1 MATPQTV
8 GGLGAMAPKPP
19 TPDAA
24 PANPAQAA
32 QRISSL
38 EQAPVEEDFMERA
51 LRNKRAQEEAL
62 NSQIE
67 ALKNSLDS
75 RMKSPFDPAL
85 MAAASGFLRP
95 TKTGGFGESAGYA
108 AEAYAAETDKEMARR
123 QAVDKA
129 KLELAQKQAQMQS
142 QNLMFEH
149 QMQMAGYDPKE
160 ATTLTTGPAGAPAAG
175 APARAPREPRT
186 ITERDIAMA
195 YAVSPEYGK
204 QVMEQ
209 AKFQQDKF
217 MSTPQGLVRKDTGKA
232 FDTGYDTVIETSLPY
247 IGVDKVTQ
255 KQLAKINQLD
265 EQFPAGH
272 PQRADQFARL
282 YASIGVGGVSAPS
295 GSSAPSAGTPAA
307 GSSSGAPAG
316 VPAGTPSAV
325 PAGTPSGAAPSA
337 GGTSFAGGFSSP
349 SGGGMKPAAQRESE
363 RRMAEEQ
370 EKARIAIQQAA
381 ETETNKARITKGEDR
396 ASTLIDRGQA
406 ADTTKQIAL
415 DMSAWADSN
424 PRVFQLMQTATL
436 KDSILR
442 SAEKMGAPLNIDP
455 RIILQYKLTNNDIE
469 AMQMFAQKSAQLTVE
484 LRKSSR
490 SPGEG
495 ATDQSEGRLYSQV
508 EALPTDTA
516 RVIGLKSELLALR
529 TDYDKAA
536 ATLWVDWRE
545 QNPGKSFDK
554 FRLSSDEFK
563 ALRKSYDS
571 TLDAVRKANTDLLGS
586 KAPAATSPANPP
598 TSSPAPSGQPSRGN
612 ERVIG
617 GNIWERQPDGSWKDS
632 GRKAK

>member
-1 MATPQTV
+1 
-8 GGLGAMAPKPP
+8 
-19 TPDAA
+19 
-24 PANPAQAA
+24 
-32 QRISSL
+32 
-38 EQAPVEEDFMERA
+38 
-51 LRNKRAQEEAL
+51 
-62 NSQIE
+62 
-67 ALKNSLDS
+67 
-75 RMKSPFDPAL
+75 
-85 MAAASGFLRP
+85 
-95 TKTGGFGESAGYA
+95 
-108 AEAYAAETDKEMARR
+108 
-123 QAVDKA
+123 
-129 KLELAQKQAQMQS
+129 
-142 QNLMFEH
+142 
-149 QMQMAGYDPKE
+149 
-160 ATTLTTGPAGAPAAG
+160 
-175 APARAPREPRT
+175 
-186 ITERDIAMA
+186 MA

-217 MSTPQGLVRKDTGKA
+217 MSTPQGLVSKATGKA
-232 FDTGYDTVIETSLPY
+232 HESGYDTVLEVPIPY
-247 IGVDKVTQ
+247 IELQKVTQ
-255 KQLAKINQLD
+255 KQYSEIKMLNEK
-265 EQFPAGH
+265 FPNEGPERRDA
-272 PQRADQFARL
+272 FARY
-282 YASIGVGGVSAPS
+282 YAFNGIGGVSAPS
-295 GSSAPSAGTPAA
+295 GSSAPSAGTPSA
-307 GSSSGAPAG
+307 GSSSGA
-316 VPAGTPSAV
+316 

-349 SGGGMKPAAQRESE
+349 SGGGMKSTAQRESD

-490 SPGEG
+490 APGEG
-495 ATDQSEGRLYSQV
+495 ATTESEGRLYSQI

-536 ATLWVDWRE
+536 ATLWVDWRDA
-545 QNPGKSFDK
+545 NPGKSFDK
-554 FRLSSDEFK
+554 FRLGSDEFK
-563 ALRKSYDS
+563 TLRKSYDS
-571 TLDAVRKANTDLLGS
+571 TLDAVRKANTDLLSS
-586 KAPAATSPANPP
+586 KAPAATPQAKP
-598 TSSPAPSGQPSRGN
+598 PSGQPSRGD

>member
-1 MATPQTV
+1 MATQPQ
-8 GGLGAMAPKPP
+8 GGLGSMAPAKPP
-19 TPDAA
+19 VPNAQ
-24 PANPAQAA
+24 PAQPSNPAQAA
-32 QRISSL
+32 QRISGL
-38 EQAPVEEDFMERA
+38 EQAPEEDFMERA
-51 LRNKRAQEEAL
+51 LRNKREQEAAL

-75 RMKSPFDPAL
+75 RMKPAFDPAL
-85 MAAASGFLRP
+85 MAAASGFLKP

-108 AEAYAAETDKEMARR
+108 AEAYASETDKELARR

-160 ATTLTTGPAGAPAAG
+160 LTTLVTGPAGGSPLAGAPVGGAPTEGAPTGGAPAAGG
-175 APARAPREPRT
+175 APARAPREPRM
-186 ITERDIAMA
+186 ITERDIQMA
-195 YAVSPEYGK
+195 YAISPEYGK

-217 MSTPQGLVRKDTGKA
+217 MSTPQGVIRKDTGKA
-232 FDTGYDTVIETSLPY
+232 VDTGLESTIETSIPFV
-247 IGVDKVTQ
+247 GVEKVTQ
-255 KQLAKINQLD
+255 GQLAEIRALNKKYPPGDPN
-265 EQFPAGH
+265 
-272 PQRADQFARL
+272 RADQFAR
-282 YASIGVGGVSAPS
+282 YYSAN
-295 GSSAPSAGTPAA
+295 GI
-307 GSSSGAPAG
+307 
-316 VPAGTPSAV
+316 
-325 PAGTPSGAAPSA
+325 
-337 GGTSFAGGFSSP
+337 GGTSYTPPADGKPSSAE
-349 SGGGMKPAAQRESE
+349 SSMKTSSQRELE
-363 RRMAEEQ
+363 RKAEE
-370 EKARIAIQQAA
+370 
-381 ETETNKARITKGEDR
+381 ETQKARITKSEER
-396 ASTLIDRGQA
+396 ASVLIDRGQA

-415 DMSAWADSN
+415 DMSAYADSN

-436 KDSILR
+436 KDAVLR
-442 SAEKMGAPLNIDP
+442 SIEKMGAPLNIDP
-455 RIILQYKLTNNDIE
+455 RTILQYKLQDKDIE
-469 AMQMFAQKSAQLTVE
+469 ALQMFAQKSAQLTVE
-484 LRKSSR
+484 LRKASR
-490 SPGEG
+490 APGEG
-495 ATDQSEGRLYSQV
+495 ATTESEGRLYAQV

-571 TLDAVRKANTDLLGS
+571 TLEAVRKANTDLLS
-586 KAPAATSPANPP
+586 TKTPKPETTPNAKP
-598 TSSPAPSGQPSRGN
+598 PAPSGDRGN
-612 ERVIG
+612 ERVIN

>member
-1 MATPQTV
+1 
-8 GGLGAMAPKPP
+8 
-19 TPDAA
+19 
-24 PANPAQAA
+24 
-32 QRISSL
+32 
-38 EQAPVEEDFMERA
+38 
-51 LRNKRAQEEAL
+51 LRNKRAQEAAL

-75 RMKSPFDPAL
+75 RMSPPFNTSL

-108 AEAYAAETDKEMARR
+108 AEAYAAETDKELARK

-129 KLELAQKQAQMQS
+129 KLELAQKQAAMQS

-149 QMQMAGYDPKE
+149 QMQMSGYDPKE
-160 ATTLTTGPAGAPAAG
+160 LTTLVTGPAGGSPLGGTPAGAEPTEG
-175 APARAPREPRT
+175 APATRRAPREPRM
-186 ITERDIAMA
+186 ITERDIQVA
-195 YAVSPEYGK
+195 YAISPDYGK

-217 MSTPQGLVRKDTGKA
+217 MSTPQGVIRKDTGKA
-232 FDTGYDTVIETSLPY
+232 VDTGLESTIETSIPFV
-247 IGVDKVTQ
+247 GVEKVTQ
-255 KQLAKINQLD
+255 GQLAQIRQLNK
-265 EQFPAGH
+265 QYPAGH
-272 PQRADQFARL
+272 PQRADQFAR
-282 YASIGVGGVSAPS
+282 YYSSEGIGGATY
-295 GSSAPSAGTPAA
+295 TPAVEGRPA
-307 GSSSGAPAG
+307 ESS
-316 VPAGTPSAV
+316 
-325 PAGTPSGAAPSA
+325 
-337 GGTSFAGGFSSP
+337 
-349 SGGGMKPAAQRESE
+349 MKTATQRELD
-363 RRMAEEQ
+363 RKAEE
-370 EKARIAIQQAA
+370 
-381 ETETNKARITKGEDR
+381 ETQKARITKSEER

-415 DMSAWADSN
+415 DMSAYAESN

-436 KDSILR
+436 KDAVLR
-442 SAEKMGAPLNIDP
+442 SIEKMGAPLNIDP
-455 RIILQYKLTNNDIE
+455 RTILQYKLQDKDIE
-469 AMQMFAQKSAQLTVE
+469 ALQMFAQKSAQLTVE
-484 LRKSSR
+484 LRKASR
-490 SPGEG
+490 APGEG
-495 ATDQSEGRLYSQV
+495 ATTESEGRLYAQV

-571 TLDAVRKANTDLLGS
+571 TLEAVRKANTDLLS
-586 KAPAATSPANPP
+586 TKAPSTTPQAKP
-598 TSSPAPSGQPSRGN
+598 PSGQPAGGRAN
-612 ERVIG
+612 ERVIDG
-617 GNIWERQPDGSWKDS
+617 YIWERQPDDSWKNS